1 MFDIIVIGGGPSGMT
16 AALYALRSN
25 KSVLIIEKE
34 CFGGQIANSP
44 RVENYPSIKEISGTD
59 LSDKMYEQISE
70 LGVEFELDE
79 IVLIEKIEN
88 KFVLKG
94 NYGTYESRA
103 VIIAN
108 GVKHR
113 SLGLPKE
120 EELTGK
126 GIYYCAVCDGPM
138 FKDQDVYLI
147 GDANSALQYALLL
160 ANTSKKVHMFTLFDG
175 FFGEKILQD
184 RVNANE
190 KISVLNNMNC
200 IEYQGDDELTGLV
213 FENTKT
219 KEKFEYKTNN
229 VFIAIGQVPHNEIF
243 KDLVEL
249 EKGFI
254 ITNDD
259 MSTKTPGLF
268 ACGDTRKKQVRQVVT
283 ACNDGALAAVSAVK
297 YLG

>member
-1 MFDIIVIGGGPSGMT
+1 MTDIIIIGAGPSGMT

-34 CFGGQIANSP
+34 CVGGQISNSP
-44 RVENYPSIKEISGTD
+44 KVENYPTIKEISGTD
-59 LSDKMYEQISE
+59 LSDKMFEQISE

-79 IVLIEKIEN
+79 ILSIEKVDN
-88 KFVLKG
+88 KFIVKG
-94 NYGTYESRA
+94 NYGTYESKA

-108 GVKHR
+108 GVKYR
-113 SLGLPKE
+113 KLGLPDE

-126 GIYYCAVCDGPM
+126 GIYFCAVCDGPM
-138 FKDQDVYLI
+138 FKDQEVYLI

-160 ANTSKKVHMFTLFDG
+160 ANTSSKVHMFTLFDG

-184 RVNANE
+184 RVNAND
-190 KISVLNNMNC
+190 KIVVLNNMNC
-200 IEYQGDDELTGLV
+200 VEYKGDGELTGLV

-229 VFIAIGQVPHNEIF
+229 VFIAIGQVPHNEAF
-243 KDLVEL
+243 EKLVDL

-254 ITNDD
+254 VTNDD

-283 ACNDGALAAVSAVK
+283 ACNDGAVAAMSAVK